1 MKICFYDGYIRNQK
15 QLCKRLHISPE
26 TSREKTERK
35 ILTAAYACWKYDMV
49 NHLNGAF
56 CFALYDEEQQTYF
69 CARDAFGIKSLYYHI
84 TAGGELVCASD
95 IQPIAENQAYKKAI
109 DMQALQYYIM
119 FGYPIGEKTLYQGI
133 SKLPAGSTLLYQN
146 KKCTIERYFTPVYAP
161 DSNISQEEW
170 VLKISKTI
178 QEVLD
183 EDRSCFDFGEGGS
196 FLSGGVDSSYLLAL
210 SGIKNA
216 FTIDYDIENTSEI
229 KYARSAAGAL
239 DVALNSE
246 KITAKK
252 FFEEIPSFLKN
263 TELPVA
269 DPSAVA
275 FSLGC
280 KSAVKKTKFCLSG
293 EGADEFFAGYHIYRR
308 AQELGSA
315 DYYGCY
321 GVMEAP
327 VACRLLGLKTPYPCD
342 DLIKNIKKDS
352 ISDNL
357 NKMLATDIA
366 LWLEGDILFHVN
378 RSSTK
383 NGLQVLLPLADKRVF
398 ELSAKIPA
406 ALKAKDGCEKYIFR
420 QAANRYLPDEISF
433 RKKAGFPVPM
443 KNWMREESIRESIES
458 VLFGKTAEQFFN
470 MKGLKVF
477 LRNFYNGNDAFYSII
492 YTIYI
497 FLIWYEEVFQ
507 V

>member
-15 QLCKRLHISPE
+15 QLCKQLQISPE
-26 TSREKTERK
+26 SSQEKTERK
-35 ILTAAYACWKYDMV
+35 ILSAAYRCWKYDMV

-56 CFALYDEEQQTYF
+56 SFALYDEEKQEFF
-69 CARDAFGIKSLYYHI
+69 CARDSFGIKSLYYHI
-84 TAGGELVCASD
+84 TSDGELLCFCD
-95 IQPIAENQAYKKAI
+95 IKPIADNPKYKKSI

-119 FGYPIGEKTLYQGI
+119 FGYPIGERTLYQGI
-133 SKLPAGSTLLYQN
+133 SKLPAGSFLIYQN
-146 KKCTIERYFTPVYAP
+146 KKCKIERYFTPAYVP
-161 DSNISQEEW
+161 NKNISQEEW
-170 VLKISKTI
+170 ICEIEKTI
-178 QEVLD
+178 KEVLD
-183 EDRSCFDFGEGGS
+183 EDRSCFDFKKGYS

-216 FTIDYDIENTSEI
+216 FTIDYDVENTSEI
-229 KYARSAAGAL
+229 KYAEAAACAL
-239 DVALNSE
+239 DVGLNSV
-246 KITAKK
+246 KITAKD

-280 KSAVKKTKFCLSG
+280 KSACKKTKFCLSG

-315 DYYGCY
+315 DYYGCF
-321 GVMEAP
+321 GVMEASA
-327 VACRLLGLKTPYPCD
+327 ACRLLGMKTPYACD
-342 DLIKNIKKDS
+342 GLIKNVEKDK

-383 NGLQVLLPLADKRVF
+383 NGLNVLLPLADKRIF

-406 ALKAKDGCEKYIFR
+406 ELKHKDGCEKYIFR
-420 QAANRYLPDEISF
+420 QAANQYLPDEISF

-443 KNWMREESIRESIES
+443 KSWMREESISKAISS
-458 VLFGKTAEQFFN
+458 VLFSKNSEQFFN
-470 MKGLKVF
+470 TKGLKA
-477 LRNFYNGNDAFYSII
+477 LLHNFYNGTDALYSII

-497 FLIWYEEVFQ
+497 FLIWYEEVFKA
-507 V
+507 

>member
-1 MKICFYDGYIRNQK
+1 M
-15 QLCKRLHISPE
+15 
-26 TSREKTERK
+26 
-35 ILTAAYACWKYDMV
+35 
-49 NHLNGAF
+49 
-56 CFALYDEEQQTYF
+56 
-69 CARDAFGIKSLYYHI
+69 
-84 TAGGELVCASD
+84 
-95 IQPIAENQAYKKAI
+95 
-109 DMQALQYYIM
+109 
-119 FGYPIGEKTLYQGI
+119 
-133 SKLPAGSTLLYQN
+133 
-146 KKCTIERYFTPVYAP
+146 
-161 DSNISQEEW
+161 
-170 VLKISKTI
+170 
-178 QEVLD
+178 
-183 EDRSCFDFGEGGS
+183 
-196 FLSGGVDSSYLLAL
+196 LAL

-229 KYARSAAGAL
+229 KYARFAADAL

-246 KITAKK
+246 KITAKA

-280 KSAVKKTKFCLSG
+280 KSAAKKTTFCLSG

-308 AQELGSA
+308 ARELGSA

-327 VACRLLGLKTPYPCD
+327 EACRLLGLKTPYPCD

-477 LRNFYNGNDAFYSII
+477 LRNFYNGNDALYSII